1 MSTFALNLPKLT
13 LSGVGSVAESV
24 AVLEQQ
30 PIKKPLIVTD
40 KNLIDLGVL
49 ESLYQALDEK
59 GFEYKTFDAVTPNP
73 TASLVR
79 AGVEFFQEHQCDA
92 FIAVGGGSPI
102 DCAKAIRIMTTNSGD
117 ICDYNGVG
125 LVKNPGHFFIAINT
139 TAGTAA
145 EMTSNSV
152 ITDEKYQV
160 KMVLVDAKQ
169 IPDVAVNDPSLMID
183 LPAAVT
189 AATGMDALTHAI
201 ESIVTPGAHRLT
213 LPTALEAVRLI
224 AQWLPEAVKDG
235 SNIDARASLADA
247 QFLAGMS
254 FNSAGLG
261 AVHALAHQ
269 PGATHNLAHGVCN
282 AILLPIVS
290 EFNAQTE
297 PKAYRAVAEAM
308 GGDTSRLDDQQ
319 AAELA
324 ITLIRKL
331 SQQVGIPSGFAELGI
346 QPSDIDGWVQKA
358 LDDVCMGGNPRPLN
372 AQQVNALYLAS
383 L

>member
-13 LSGVGSVAESV
+13 LSGVGAVAESV
-24 AVLEQQ
+24 AVLDTKGIQ
-30 PIKKPLIVTD
+30 KPLIVTD
-40 KNLIDLGVL
+40 KNLIELGVL
-49 ESLYQALDEK
+49 TSLYEALDAK
-59 GFEYKTFDAVTPNP
+59 GFEYETFDQVTPNP
-73 TASLVR
+73 TATLVR
-79 AGVEFFQEHQCDA
+79 EGVNFYQENGCDG

-102 DCAKAIRIMTTNSGD
+102 DCAKAIRIIMSNGGD
-117 ICDYNGVG
+117 ICDYSGVG
-125 LVKNPGHFFIAINT
+125 LVKNDGEFFIAINT

-152 ITDEKYQV
+152 ITDEENQV
-160 KMVLVDAKQ
+160 KMVLVDPKQ
-169 IPDVAVNDPSLMID
+169 IPDVSVNDPSLMVG
-183 LPAAVT
+183 LPASVT

-224 AQWLPEAVKDG
+224 TKWLPIAVEDG
-235 SNIDARASLADA
+235 QNMEARASLADA

-269 PGATHNLAHGVCN
+269 PGATHNLPHGVCN
-282 AILLPIVS
+282 AILLPIIS
-290 EFNAQTE
+290 KFNAE
-297 PKAYRAVAEAM
+297 AVPGAFKKVAEAM
-308 GGDTSRLDDQQ
+308 GGDTRDMNDEQ

-324 ITLIRKL
+324 ISLIQKL
-331 SQQVGIPSGFAELGI
+331 SEEVKIPSGFSELGI
-346 QPSDIDGWVQKA
+346 EKSDIGGWIQKA
-358 LDDVCMGGNPRPLN
+358 LDDVCMGGNPRAMDA
-372 AQQVNALYLAS
+372 AQVEELYLAS

>member
-1 MSTFALNLPKLT
+1 MTTFALNLPKLT
-13 LSGVGSVAESV
+13 LSGVGAVAESV
-24 AVLEQQ
+24 AVLDTKGVQ
-30 PIKKPLIVTD
+30 KPLIVTD
-40 KNLIDLGVL
+40 KNLIELGVL
-49 ESLYQALDEK
+49 TSLYEALDAK
-59 GFEYKTFDAVTPNP
+59 GFEYVTFDQVTPNP
-73 TASLVR
+73 TAALVR
-79 AGVEFFQEHQCDA
+79 EGVSFYQENGCDG

-102 DCAKAIRIMTTNSGD
+102 DCAKAIRIMVSNEGD
-117 ICDYNGVG
+117 ICDYAGVG
-125 LVKNPGHFFIAINT
+125 LVKNDGEFFIAINT

-152 ITDEKYQV
+152 ITDEENQV
-160 KMVLVDAKQ
+160 KMVLVDPKQ
-169 IPDVAVNDPSLMID
+169 IPDVSVNDPSLMVG
-183 LPAAVT
+183 LPSSVT

-224 AQWLPEAVKDG
+224 SKWLPIAVKDG
-235 SNIDARASLADA
+235 QNIEARANLADA

-290 EFNAQTE
+290 EFNAQQV
-297 PKAYRAVAEAM
+297 PAPFRLVAEAM
-308 GGDTSRLDDQQ
+308 GGDTHNLNDEQ

-324 ITLIRKL
+324 VSLIKRL
-331 SQQVGIPSGFAELGI
+331 SKEVKIPSGFAELGI
-346 QPSDIDGWVQKA
+346 EESDISNWVQKA
-358 LDDVCMGGNPRPLN
+358 LDDVCMGGNPRAMDA
-372 AQQVNALYLAS
+372 AQVRELYLAS